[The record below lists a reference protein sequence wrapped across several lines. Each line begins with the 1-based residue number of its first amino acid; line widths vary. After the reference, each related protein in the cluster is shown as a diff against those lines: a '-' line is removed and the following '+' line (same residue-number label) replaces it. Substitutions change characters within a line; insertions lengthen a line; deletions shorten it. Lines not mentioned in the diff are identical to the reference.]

1 MYLLAHCTLIG
12 VAIYFWRRYPRPSFY
27 LACMAMLELAGSL
40 MQTGIQLTISW
51 RWLAIDNAMLVQVIA
66 SMIRFGAHVLAMCFL
81 VAAVYVARQPRATVR
96 GANSL
101 PSETPGMEGQDQA
114 FSLDP
119 SNPYA
124 APRLPR

>member
-1 MYLLAHCTLIG
+1 MYLLAQCALIG

-27 LACMAMLELAGSL
+27 LASMAMLELAGSL
-40 MQTGIQLTISW
+40 MQTGIQFTISW
-51 RWLAIDNAMLVQVIA
+51 RWLPIDNALLVQVIA
-66 SMIRFGAHVLAMCFL
+66 SMIRFGAHVFAMCFL
-81 VAAVYVARQPRATVR
+81 VAAVYVARQQRATVPSD
-96 GANSL
+96 NSL